1 MALDDDSRPLTAME
15 QTLRL
20 KLTEV
25 SAQLA
30 RVEAERDKWKLAAS
44 NRVVHMANGWEQ
56 HEKEL
61 TAERDA
67 ALADGEAW
75 RLSLSTAEHSIRR
88 LTTER
93 DAAVRERDGLHTS
106 LKAVADLCIDKAGL
120 RAMEVVGEDS
130 PPRAVAKIIEQR
142 DAAIARAEQAERERD
157 AANRE
162 CVGIVNAVIGAP
174 QNTAVIAV
182 VEHAIASW
190 LDERSK
196 HHGYLHDKAAD
207 QDARDEHGWA
217 ARAADEG
224 EG

>member
-1 MALDDDSRPLTAME
+1 MASINVDGLVYGEAMIRALE
-15 QTLRL
+15 IDVRDLRAAL
-20 KLTEV
+20 KLAE
-25 SAQLA
+25 
-30 RVEAERDKWKLAAS
+30 EERDTWRGKYEHCLETLHANDRQTVLAQ
-44 NRVVHMANGWEQ
+44 RH
-56 HEKEL
+56 
-61 TAERDA
+61 
-67 ALADGEAW
+67 
-75 RLSLSTAEHSIRR
+75 